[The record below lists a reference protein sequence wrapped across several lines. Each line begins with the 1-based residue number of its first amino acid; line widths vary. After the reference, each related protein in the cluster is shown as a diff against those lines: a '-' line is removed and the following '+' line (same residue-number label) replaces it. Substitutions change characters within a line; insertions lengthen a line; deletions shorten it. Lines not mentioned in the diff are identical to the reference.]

1 MTTWPRDTIDE
12 IAGTDDL
19 HIAPHRP
26 DGETTGTPTW
36 IWSVAVDG
44 RLFVRAW
51 NGTRSRW
58 HRAALAQRTGR
69 VTAAGRQFDVEFA
82 AVDDPE
88 LNDRID
94 LAYEEKYAGS
104 RYLPPMVAPGPKAAT
119 VEVTPRAE
127 GGDE

>member
-1 MTTWPRDTIDE
+1 MTTWPRDTIEE
-12 IAGTDDL
+12 IAATDDL
-19 HIAPHRP
+19 HIAPYHP
-26 DGETTGTPTW
+26 DGETTGTLTW

-58 HRAALAQRTGR
+58 HRAALAQRAGR
-69 VTAAGRQFDVEFA
+69 ITAAGREFDVEFA
-82 AVDDPE
+82 AVGDPG

-94 LAYEEKYAGS
+94 AAYEQKYADS

-119 VEVTPRAE
+119 VEVTPRE
-127 GGDE
+127 GGGE